1 MESRWQMESCPN
13 PSDGGSTKSVDP
25 TVAIVPVPKGIT
37 GIRIPNR
44 KQNPYTGY
52 LIYGVRAIMVERP
65 KWRSL
70 KLPSSSQ
77 DSKSGAILYTK
88 NCGDRQRDARMVT
101 SIIISPF
108 SSPAW
113 PLQKLEGSRQVAT
126 GATQLQLL
134 YQTLDLYWNI
144 FTKSLAL
151 GV

>member
-1 MESRWQMESCPN
+1 MESRWQVESCPN
-13 PSDGGSTKSVDP
+13 PSDGGSTKSADP

-37 GIRIPNR
+37 GICIPNR
-44 KQNPYTGY
+44 KQKPYTGY

-88 NCGDRQRDARMVT
+88 NFGDRQRDAKMVT
-101 SIIISPF
+101 SIISPF

-113 PLQKLEGSRQVAT
+113 PLWKLDGSRQVAT

-134 YQTLDLYWNI
+134 YQILDLYWNI

>member
-1 MESRWQMESCPN
+1 MESRWQMKSCPN
-13 PSDGGSTKSVDP
+13 PSDGGSTKSADP

-37 GIRIPNR
+37 GLCIPNR

-77 DSKSGAILYTK
+77 DSKSGAIFYTK

-101 SIIISPF
+101 SIISPF

-113 PLQKLEGSRQVAT
+113 PLWKLDGSRQVAT
-126 GATQLQLL
+126 GAAQLQLL
-134 YQTLDLYWNI
+134 YQMLDLYWNV

-151 GV
+151 VV